1 MNAYAIPGL
10 KHRDVTKQYF
20 VQRRGLPIQVVIEE
34 ACRVFN
40 ADPQNIAKKTRT
52 QEVVNVR
59 HFVSWFLVKQMG
71 MTLKSVGVDVL
82 GGRDHTTVINSIR
95 KFSNLYET
103 EELFKENSNLIVENL
118 MSWTKKL

>member
-1 MNAYAIPGL
+1 MNPYVIPGL

-20 VQRRGLPIQVVIEE
+20 VQKRGIPIQVVIEE
-34 ACRVFN
+34 ACKVFN
-40 ADPQNIAKKTRT
+40 ADPVNIDRRTRA
-52 QEVVNVR
+52 QEIVNVR

-71 MTLKSVGVDVL
+71 MTLKAVGIEVL
-82 GGRDHTTVINSIR
+82 GGRDHTTVINSIK

>member
-1 MNAYAIPGL
+1 MNPYVIPGL

-20 VQRRGLPIQVVIEE
+20 VQKRGIPIRVVIEE
-34 ACRVFN
+34 ACKVFN
-40 ADPQNIAKKTRT
+40 ADPDNIDRRTRA
-52 QEVVNVR
+52 QEIVNVR

-71 MTLKSVGVDVL
+71 MTLKAVGIEVL

>member
-1 MNAYAIPGL
+1 MNAYVIPGL

-20 VQRRGLPIQVVIEE
+20 VQKRGIPIQVVIEE
-34 ACRVFN
+34 ACKVFN
-40 ADPQNIAKKTRT
+40 ADPKNIDRKTRA
-52 QEVVNVR
+52 QEIVNVR

-71 MTLKSVGVDVL
+71 MTLKSVGVEVL
-82 GGRDHTTVINSIR
+82 GGRDHTTVINSIK

>member
-1 MNAYAIPGL
+1 MNPYVIPGL

-20 VQRRGLPIQVVIEE
+20 VQKRGIPIQVVIEE
-34 ACRVFN
+34 ACKVFN
-40 ADPQNIAKKTRT
+40 ADPRNIDKRTRA
-52 QEVVNVR
+52 QEIVNVR

-71 MTLKSVGVDVL
+71 MTLKAVGIEVL
-82 GGRDHTTVINSIR
+82 GGRDHTTVINSIK

>member
-1 MNAYAIPGL
+1 MNAYVIPGL

-20 VQRRGLPIQVVIEE
+20 VQRRGMPIQVVIEE

-40 ADPQNIAKKTRT
+40 AQPKDVPNKTRK

-71 MTLKSVGVDVL
+71 MTLKSVAVNVL
-82 GGRDHTTVINSIR
+82 GGRDHTTIINSIK

-118 MSWTKKL
+118 MSWTKKS

>member
-1 MNAYAIPGL
+1 MNAYVIPGL

-20 VQRRGLPIQVVIEE
+20 VQKRGIPIQVVIEE
-34 ACRVFN
+34 ACKVFN
-40 ADPQNIAKKTRT
+40 ADPHNIDRRTRA
-52 QEVVNVR
+52 QEIVNVR

-71 MTLKSVGVDVL
+71 MTLKSVGVEVL
-82 GGRDHTTVINSIR
+82 GGRDHTTVINSIK

>member
-1 MNAYAIPGL
+1 MNPYVIPGL

-20 VQRRGLPIQVVIEE
+20 VQKRGIPIRVVIEE
-34 ACRVFN
+34 ACKVFN
-40 ADPQNIAKKTRT
+40 ADPDNIDRRTRA
-52 QEVVNVR
+52 QEIVNVR

-71 MTLKSVGVDVL
+71 MTLKSVGVEVL
-82 GGRDHTTVINSIR
+82 GGRDHTTVINSIK

>member
-1 MNAYAIPGL
+1 M
-10 KHRDVTKQYF
+10 
-20 VQRRGLPIQVVIEE
+20 
-34 ACRVFN
+34 
-40 ADPQNIAKKTRT
+40 
-52 QEVVNVR
+52 R

-71 MTLKSVGVDVL
+71 MTLKSVGVEVL
-82 GGRDHTTVINSIR
+82 GGRDHTTVINSIK

>member
-1 MNAYAIPGL
+1 MNSYVIPGL

-20 VQRRGLPIQVVIEE
+20 VQKRGIPIQVVIEE
-34 ACRVFN
+34 ACKVFN
-40 ADPQNIAKKTRT
+40 ADPEKIPKKTRA

-71 MTLKSVGVDVL
+71 MTLKAVGVDVL

-103 EELFKENSNLIVENL
+103 EEMFKENSNLIVENL

>member
-1 MNAYAIPGL
+1 MNAYVIPGL

-20 VQRRGLPIQVVIEE
+20 VQKRGIPIQVVIEE
-34 ACRVFN
+34 ACKVFH
-40 ADPQNIAKKTRT
+40 ADPRNISKRTRA

-59 HFVSWFLVKQMG
+59 HFVSWFLVKNMG
-71 MTLKSVGVDVL
+71 MTLKAVGIEVL
-82 GGRDHTTVINSIR
+82 GGRDHTTVINSIK

-118 MSWTKKL
+118 MSWTKTI